1 MTSPTP
7 ISPTAPGATRPPARS
22 RSGRRGL
29 ATLAVAALALA
40 ALAGCSSSKSPST
53 EDASSGTELTTTTT
67 GPGGTGST
75 LASIPSGTATVDVGT
90 TDLGQ
95 VLVDLTGRTLYVFTD
110 DAAGSPTCVDESCT
124 KVWPP
129 LTGTAIAVGTGVP
142 TTSGEFKLVPRPD
155 GASQLTIYGR
165 PLYTYSGD
173 AGPGQ
178 VNGQGVGEKWFVV
191 GLDGQPVQG

>member
-1 MTSPTP
+1 MVSPP
-7 ISPTAPGATRPPARS
+7 SQWRSWRWRPSPAAAPRRPRAPTNA
-22 RSGRRGL
+22 
-29 ATLAVAALALA
+29 
-40 ALAGCSSSKSPST
+40 
-53 EDASSGTELTTTTT
+53 DSGTELSTTTTS
-67 GPGGTGST
+67 GAPDGTGST

-95 VLVDLTGRTLYVFTD
+95 VLVDLTGRTLYVFTA
-110 DAAGSPTCVDESCT
+110 DAPGAPSCVDESCT

-142 TTSGEFKLVPRPD
+142 TGSGEFKLVPRTD
-155 GASQLTIYGR
+155 GTSQLTVYGQ

-178 VNGQGVGEKWFVV
+178 TNGQGVGNKWFVV
-191 GLDGQPVQG
+191 GLDGQPIKG